1 MFARSPRMTSLVP
14 RRSLQFIA
22 GALFLSTPA
31 LAGAASQEGHHT
43 FGPVFLALALLVLA
57 AKMAGLIAR
66 RWGQPSVLAELLV
79 GIGLA
84 NLVPMFMGGD
94 GIAFVKSDPTLRV
107 LAELGVLILL
117 FDVGLESDLR
127 ALVRVGISSTLV
139 ALIGVVIPFGLG
151 FGLAFWLLP
160 NASYL
165 THVFIGATL
174 TATSVGITARVLKDL
189 GATGSRE
196 GQIILGAAILDDIL
210 GLMVLAVVTGIVTA
224 AGGGGTGLSILEIAA
239 IIAKAVL
246 FLGITVVAG
255 HFLSGPI
262 VRLAARTA
270 EPGIILIFGLA
281 LCFTLAFVAELIGLA
296 DIIGAFAAG
305 LLLDPYGQGVRT
317 KEEEATLSEL
327 LYPLSSFFVPLFFVL
342 MGIQVYLPSLADPG
356 ALGFGVIL
364 VLVALV
370 GKLACAVG
378 VVQRGVNR
386 LAVGVGMLPRG
397 EVGLIFAGIGTS
409 LTFQEKPILSEEL
422 FSAVILMVLI
432 TTLVAPVGLRRALA
446 KSKGPRK

>member
-1 MFARSPRMTSLVP
+1 VGSA
-14 RRSLQFIA
+14 
-22 GALFLSTPA
+22 
-31 LAGAASQEGHHT
+31 
-43 FGPVFLALALLVLA
+43 
-57 AKMAGLIAR
+57 
-66 RWGQPSVLAELLV
+66 SVLAELLV

-84 NLVPMFMGGD
+84 NLVPMFMGAD
-94 GIAFVKSDPTLRV
+94 GIAFVKSETTLRV

-151 FGLAFWLLP
+151 LGLAFWLLP
-160 NASYL
+160 TASYL

-239 IIAKAVL
+239 IIGKAVL
-246 FLGITVVAG
+246 FLGITVFAG
-255 HFLSGPI
+255 HFLAGPI
-262 VRLAARTA
+262 VRLAARTG
-270 EPGIILIFGLA
+270 EHGIILIFGLA
-281 LCFTLAFVAELIGLA
+281 LCFTLAFIAESIGLA

-305 LLLDPYGQGVRT
+305 LMLDPYGQGVRT
-317 KEEEATLSEL
+317 KQEEATLSEL
-327 LYPLSSFFVPLFFVL
+327 LHPLSSFFVPLFFVL
-342 MGIQVYLPSLADPG
+342 MGIQVYLPSLADPSV
-356 ALGFGVIL
+356 LEFGIIL
-364 VLVALV
+364 VLVAVV
-370 GKLACAVG
+370 GKLACALG
-378 VVQRGVNR
+378 VVQSGASR
-386 LAVGVGMLPRG
+386 LAVGIGMLPRG

-409 LTFQEKPILSEEL
+409 LSFQGKPILSQEL
-422 FSAVILMVLI
+422 FSAVVLMVLI
-432 TTLVAPVGLRRALA
+432 TTLIAPIGLRRTLG
-446 KSKGPRK
+446 KRTGSDK

>member
-1 MFARSPRMTSLVP
+1 
-14 RRSLQFIA
+14 
-22 GALFLSTPA
+22 
-31 LAGAASQEGHHT
+31 
-43 FGPVFLALALLVLA
+43 
-57 AKMAGLIAR
+57 
-66 RWGQPSVLAELLV
+66 
-79 GIGLA
+79 
-84 NLVPMFMGGD
+84 
-94 GIAFVKSDPTLRV
+94 VKSEATLRV

-160 NASYL
+160 TESYL

-224 AGGGGTGLSILEIAA
+224 AGGEATKLSILQITA

-246 FLGITVVAG
+246 FLGVTVLAG
-255 HFLSGPI
+255 HFLAGPI
-262 VRLAARTA
+262 VRLAARTG
-270 EPGIILIFGLA
+270 EHGIILIFGLV
-281 LCFTLAFVAELIGLA
+281 LCFTLAFIAESIGLA

-305 LLLDPYGQGVRT
+305 LMLDPYGQGVRT

-356 ALGFGVIL
+356 VLGFG
-364 VLVALV
+364 
-370 GKLACAVG
+370 
-378 VVQRGVNR
+378 
-386 LAVGVGMLPRG
+386 
-397 EVGLIFAGIGTS
+397 TS
-409 LTFQEKPILSEEL
+409 LSFQGKPILSQEL
-422 FSAVILMVLI
+422 FSAAVLMVLI
-432 TTLVAPVGLRRALA
+432 TTLVAPIGLRRTLG
-446 KSKGPRK
+446 KRTGSDK